1 MVYFFKDLMA
11 FRSFSFRVTMD
22 KFFLALI
29 GVFLGIFAYLK
40 IQLSFSKKKA
50 QKALSESAKTSAE
63 KESIENYASVMDA
76 LSKRLDS
83 IKDIDPNKRLEEAK
97 DLEPIKDIN
106 PNKDLESN
114 IKSNDHSAEASL
126 PSDTPLDSGA
136 SALNDTVQSLSHEQ
150 LIRLRQLKGL

>member
-1 MVYFFKDLMA
+1 
-11 FRSFSFRVTMD
+11 MD

-50 QKALSESAKTSAE
+50 QKALSESAKTNAE

-76 LSKRLDS
+76 LSERLESIKDSDPNKRLEEVKDIDSIKSQES
-83 IKDIDPNKRLEEAK
+83 IKDIDPN
-97 DLEPIKDIN
+97 IKAT
-106 PNKDLESN
+106 
-114 IKSNDHSAEASL
+114 SNDHSAEAPRPL
-126 PSDTPLDSGA
+126 DTPLDSGA
-136 SALNDTVQSLSHEQ
+136 SALNDTLSPAVQSLSHEQ

>member
-1 MVYFFKDLMA
+1 
-11 FRSFSFRVTMD
+11 MD

-40 IQLSFSKKKA
+40 IQLSFSKRKA
-50 QKALSESAKTSAE
+50 QKALSESAKTNAE

-76 LSKRLDS
+76 LSKRLES
-83 IKDIDPNKRLEEAK
+83 IKDLDPNKRLEEVK
-97 DLEPIKDIN
+97 DLEPIKRLDEAKDLGSIKDIDS
-106 PNKDLESN
+106 NKDLNPNIDPN
-114 IKSNDHSAEASL
+114 IKATSNDHSAEAPRPL
-126 PSDTPLDSGA
+126 DTPLDSGA